1 MSASERDQADSD
13 STASLM
19 ECSYDEDKWDE
30 THLRR
35 VQDGS
40 STRDEM
46 MGEVAGIITRGDAE
60 RLSPVIAVVPKIKL
74 NIQHWGLETNPSAP
88 AMEVK
93 PFIIFFSDC
102 VAYSCNHRKD
112 GNMFNYSQEMEE
124 EGFSQSLFDEIISK
138 KNVHS
143 SEEAKVL
150 VGVGEG
156 MIIKPPSDREEVV
169 QQEMEPDYEDSEI
182 SLISGNV
189 VSVYRPLAH
198 TSESSAA
205 EEESQTMLQAGDCIA
220 TKKFKDSHYSS
231 HTSPIS
237 IRFGVSVPAED
248 LPAVS
253 ISSESA
259 PNTFSYNCTPNDVFS
274 KVDISNKVSDVLGS
288 SESTPS
294 DIAALPTRPKN
305 ISITQKES
313 KESSMTVTDSSDK
326 AIDTLNTIDVD
337 SKTFAATLPLVT
349 IWKEMKIIYLED
361 AIETNVPKNKYNE
374 KLRTCAKYK
383 ERTDSCAE
391 NPGNIKVDEVTSCSK
406 TTSPLSCQEDT
417 IADDASNTSCS
428 LDVLC
433 GEHTAGQITEN
444 NVESCSVE
452 VLLDSTE
459 YSNFD
464 LQFPP
469 EVRKSSRL
477 ARKWKDGPP
486 TFFWR
491 GVKNIKRETH
501 NYVNVCNIKGET
513 QLHFAALKGHL
524 SKVKSLI
531 QSGSDVNAPDYA
543 GWTPLHVASTHGFV
557 NVVLELVRAKA
568 RVNCR
573 GLDDITPLHDAAKCG
588 HWKVVQCL
596 LENGADPRMKNA
608 HGKTALE
615 LCQGARV
622 QHLLSS
628 WAKAQ
633 CADGDQ
639 TRLLVD
645 EPARCPAGEASNEP
659 VTAFRGSHCPDS
671 GSKSASEVDIRQS
684 CDVALKDH
692 CPEGKKYPMKPG
704 RKKGQGPSSDKQ
716 LHLIQVFKEAI
727 KELDDI
733 KITLQSIKSWD
744 LSLTGKADKYKQAI
758 QKMHLTLNTLLQR
771 QKKDSYSLSNSTKHS
786 SVCRAKANSEL
797 WDLLMIRKRKLLER
811 LKTHRE
817 LSLRYKTFQQELKQ
831 QLQIQQQTLE
841 SGNSQEEQTP
851 SASGMTV
858 KSSDF
863 AQVPNSIVQVEQ
875 QQTMGSSVVIP
886 CTSENTTALPITDY
900 AVQRDGATIVQE
912 GNTTFD
918 SEDVV
923 YIPDSLISCTQT
935 SSGQS
940 SAVTHEP
947 CDSQV
952 QILAKGLSA
961 GAQNEYVSH
970 MSVVGLQNTPQIL
983 SVTRHPTIEHD
994 YTRLRGQQKG
1004 GVERQDADLEI
1015 DVGAAPGEVIMRP
1028 TESQTDVTGSIPSF
1042 LSYRQLV
1049 HRGVLQPGK
1058 DVLSINVK
1066 GTVHYATLLMNGTI
1080 LTPQLA
1086 TYKSPMLWH
1095 KALLASNTNPK
1106 WSVTASVVLY
1116 EGRMMSSYAKRENYP
1131 SAPLAIPSIAVAV
1144 STSNT
1149 PNIAARF
1156 AQETPVHSE
1165 TQSGTKPRDVPI
1177 TKYFILPSRDC
1188 DLTGCEGCQIF
1199 TYPKKVLLVQNSEL
1213 CPMYYI
1219 NDLFNNPDNWD
1230 FLCSEGTK
1238 HADHT
1243 STQSSS
1249 SMECS

>member
-1 MSASERDQADSD
+1 MDHEDSD
-13 STASLM
+13 STASLV
-19 ECSYDEDKWDE
+19 ECSFDEDKWDE
-30 THLRR
+30 PHHL
-35 VQDGS
+35 
-40 STRDEM
+40 
-46 MGEVAGIITRGDAE
+46 
-60 RLSPVIAVVPKIKL
+60 
-74 NIQHWGLETNPSAP
+74 
-88 AMEVK
+88 
-93 PFIIFFSDC
+93 
-102 VAYSCNHRKD
+102 KD
-112 GNMFNYSQEMEE
+112 GNMFNCSQETEE

-138 KNVHS
+138 KKVHS
-143 SEEAKVL
+143 SEEAKDL

-169 QQEMEPDYEDSEI
+169 QQEMEPDYEDSGI
-182 SLISGNV
+182 SLISGNM
-189 VSVYRPLAH
+189 VSVYRPLAR

-205 EEESQTMLQAGDCIA
+205 EDESQRMLQAGDCIA
-220 TKKFKDSHYSS
+220 TKKFKDSHYSP
-231 HTSPIS
+231 HASPIN

-248 LPAVS
+248 VPAVS

-259 PNTFSYNCTPNDVFS
+259 PNTFSYKCTPNDVFP
-274 KVDISNKVSDVLGS
+274 KVYTSNKVSDVLGS

-294 DIAALPTRPKN
+294 DIAAVPTRPEN
-305 ISITQKES
+305 LSITQES
-313 KESSMTVTDSSDK
+313 KESSMTVMDSSDK
-326 AIDTLNTIDVD
+326 AMNTLNTIMVD
-337 SKTFAATLPLVT
+337 SKISAAALPLVN
-349 IWKEMKIIYLED
+349 IWKNGKSIYLED
-361 AIETNVPKNKYNE
+361 AIETNVPKNE
-374 KLRTCAKYK
+374 KLRTYAKYK
-383 ERTDSCAE
+383 EITDSCAE
-391 NPGNIKVDEVTSCSK
+391 NAENTKVDEVTTCSK
-406 TTSPLSCQEDT
+406 MTSPLSCQEDT

-433 GEHTAGQITEN
+433 GEHTAGQMTEKN
-444 NVESCSVE
+444 AESCSVE

-464 LQFPP
+464 SQFPP

-486 TFFWR
+486 TYFWR
-491 GVKNIKRETH
+491 GVKNIKTETH
-501 NYVNVCNIKGET
+501 DYVNACNIKGET
-513 QLHFAALKGHL
+513 QLHLAALKGHL

-568 RVNCR
+568 KINCR

-596 LENGADPRMKNA
+596 LENGADPRIKNA

-615 LCQGARV
+615 LCQDARV
-622 QHLLSS
+622 QHLLST

-645 EPARCPAGEASNEP
+645 EPARFPAGEASKEP
-659 VTAFRGSHCPDS
+659 VTAFRGSHCPDT
-671 GSKSASEVDIRQS
+671 GSKSASEVEIRRS
-684 CDVALKDH
+684 CDGALKDH
-692 CPEGKKYPMKPG
+692 CPEGKTYPVKPG
-704 RKKGQGPSSDKQ
+704 KKKGHRHSSDKQ

-733 KITLQSIKSWD
+733 EVTLQSIKSWD
-744 LSLTGKADKYKQAI
+744 LSVTGKAGEYKQAV
-758 QKMHLTLNTLLQR
+758 QKMHLMLNTLLQR
-771 QKKDSYSLSNSTKHS
+771 QKKDSHSLSNSTKHS

-797 WDLLMIRKRKLLER
+797 WDLLMIRKKKFMER

-817 LSLRYKTFQQELKQ
+817 LIFRYKTFQQELKQ
-831 QLQIQQQTLE
+831 QSEFQQQTLE
-841 SGNSQEEQTP
+841 SGNSQEEQMP

-858 KSSDF
+858 ESSDF
-863 AQVPNSIVQVEQ
+863 AQVPNGIVQAEQ
-875 QQTMGSSVVIP
+875 QQTTESSVVIP
-886 CTSENTTALPITDY
+886 CTSENTTAPPITDY
-900 AVQRDGATIVQE
+900 AVQKDRATIVQE
-912 GNTTFD
+912 GNMTFD
-918 SEDVV
+918 SEEVV

-940 SAVTHEP
+940 SAATHEP
-947 CDSQV
+947 CNSQM
-952 QILAKGLSA
+952 QILANGLSA
-961 GAQNEYVSH
+961 GAQNEYVSDK
-970 MSVVGLQNTPQIL
+970 SAVVLQNTPQIL
-983 SVTRHPTIEHD
+983 SVTRHPTDEHD
-994 YTRLRGQQKG
+994 YTRLPGQQKG
-1004 GVERQDADLEI
+1004 GVERQDADVEVVI
-1015 DVGAAPGEVIMRP
+1015 RAAPGEVIMRP
-1028 TESQTDVTGSIPSF
+1028 TESQTGVTGESIPSF

-1049 HRGVLQPGK
+1049 NQGVFQPGK
-1058 DVLSINVK
+1058 DVLSIHVK

-1080 LTPQLA
+1080 LTPQLVM
-1086 TYKSPMLWH
+1086 YKSPMLWH
-1095 KALLASNTNPK
+1095 KALLASNSNPK
-1106 WSVTASVVLY
+1106 WSVTASVVSY
-1116 EGRMMSSYAKRENYP
+1116 EGRMMSSYAKRESYP

-1149 PNIAARF
+1149 ANIAARL
-1156 AQETPVHSE
+1156 AQETPIYSE
-1165 TQSGTKPRDVPI
+1165 TQSCTKPRDAPI
-1177 TKYFILPSRDC
+1177 TKYFILPSPDC

-1199 TYPKKVLLVQNSEL
+1199 TYPKRILLVQNSEL

-1243 STQSSS
+1243 STQLSS